1 MAWQD
6 VEVDL
11 GGSRRGRVQWSVTV
25 KQGGARIT
33 VPMDVIKVM
42 GWTATTALKLQ
53 VGTGDNAGSIRLATD
68 PKGPI
73 HATKP
78 YANAK
83 SLQFRLG
90 FWEGLVRQD
99 QQQVAIRFEFEGV
112 ALVLHP
118 PAVAHA
124 TVQAAPAPAT
134 AKAAIPPPPADTDNT
149 RGQPAKLQPR
159 PSVSIMTGPPPE
171 RPTAAKRDV
180 THQFFDDPKRP
191 VQMASGVRGGRTS

>member
-83 SLQFRLG
+83 SLQYRLG
-90 FWEGLVRQD
+90 IWPGMPEDQD
-99 QQQVAIRFEFEGV
+99 RGAIRHEVLDG
-112 ALVLHP
+112 ALVLHL
-118 PAVAHA
+118 PATTQRA
-124 TVQAAPAPAT
+124 AAPVAVKADTPAAVGAPASQ
-134 AKAAIPPPPADTDNT
+134 PQSRPA
-149 RGQPAKLQPR
+149 G
-159 PSVSIMTGPPPE
+159 SIMSGPPPQ
-171 RPTAAKRDV
+171 RAVTGKIDV
-180 THQFFDDPKRP
+180 TSKFFDDPKRP
-191 VQMASGVRGGRTS
+191 VQMASGVRGGRIS

>member
-11 GGSRRGRVQWSVTV
+11 GGSRRGRVQWSVTA
-25 KQGGARIT
+25 KQGGARMT
-33 VPMDVIKVM
+33 VPKPILEAL
-42 GWTATTALKLQ
+42 GWTQHTTLKLQ
-53 VGTGDNAGSIRLATD
+53 AGSGDASGSIRLVAD
-68 PKGPI
+68 SKGPI
-73 HATKP
+73 RATKP

-83 SLQFRLG
+83 SLQYRLG
-90 FWEGLVRQD
+90 IWQGMPRD
-99 QQQVAIRFEFEGV
+99 QEQVAIRHEVLDGT
-112 ALVLHP
+112 LVLHL

-124 TVQAAPAPAT
+124 SVQAAPAPAT

-159 PSVSIMTGPPPE
+159 PSVSIMSGPPPE

-191 VQMASGVRGGRTS
+191 VQMASGVRGGRTG